1 MVAASVEAVGVPRVV
16 ILELPISIAP
26 DMVPP
31 VLDSLPA
38 RLVVTVV
45 ENDASLPRAAAN
57 SLSVSRA
64 AGAEATTLATAV
76 STYPLVAASAV
87 AVGVARPVI
96 L

>member
-1 MVAASVEAVGVPRVV
+1 LVAASVEAVGVPRVV

>member
-1 MVAASVEAVGVPRVV
+1 MVASVPAVGVPRLV
-16 ILELPISIAP
+16 ILLLPISIAP

-31 VLDSLPA
+31 VLDSLVA

-64 AGAEATTLATAV
+64 AGADATRLEIEV
-76 STYPLVAASAV
+76 ST
-87 AVGVARPVI
+87 
-96 L
+96 